1 MDKNIKVIKV
11 AGRAKRANLDGETIE
26 REDEIFVP
34 SYRSWFRTLDTHDH
48 FVYRQRHK
56 LGATLLCSCG
66 SDAGIFQYDAYQRF
80 MSTNKGQVV
89 ACVSLIQYG
98 RHADGTSS

>member
-1 MDKNIKVIKV
+1 MASVIKV
-11 AGRAKRANLDGETIE
+11 AGRARRANLDGLTIE
-26 REDEIFVP
+26 REEQIFVR
-34 SYRSWFRTLDTHDH
+34 SYGGWFNTLDTYDH
-48 FVYRQRHK
+48 FVFHQKHK

-66 SDAGIFQYDAYQRF
+66 SDAAIFNYDAYMRF

-98 RHADGTSS
+98 RHADGSTS